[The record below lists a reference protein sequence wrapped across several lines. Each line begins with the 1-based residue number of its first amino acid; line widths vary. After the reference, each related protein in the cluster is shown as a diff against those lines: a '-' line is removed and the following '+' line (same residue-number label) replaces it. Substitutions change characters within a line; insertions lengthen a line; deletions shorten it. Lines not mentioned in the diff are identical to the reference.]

1 MVLFR
6 THRQCSLAS
15 NWWVKLNAK
24 ALRFFVLFWLSWL
37 SWGSMDASPG
47 ELAQRRRSSDVC
59 WRFQHSGGIRVG
71 SRWHPHCK
79 QKHPGGID
87 SYLCECNAG
96 QVSPK
101 HVYVQI
107 GNISQQQGCAIFHL
121 LLGSR
126 NRSPLKENGI
136 CCSGQLSF
144 CGTLQTT
151 VLLRKVTEYLHT
163 CAHSQFDTGCIR
175 ALALAVWFR

>member
-1 MVLFR
+1 
-6 THRQCSLAS
+6 
-15 NWWVKLNAK
+15 
-24 ALRFFVLFWLSWL
+24 
-37 SWGSMDASPG
+37 
-47 ELAQRRRSSDVC
+47 
-59 WRFQHSGGIRVG
+59 
-71 SRWHPHCK
+71 
-79 QKHPGGID
+79 
-87 SYLCECNAG
+87 LCECNAG

-175 ALALAVWFR
+175 ALALAVWFRWRSKELTSDFYNPRPPLPPPPPPLPPGAATSGYVFFSIFSNSELNGFEDSYSVKAIKL

>member
-1 MVLFR
+1 
-6 THRQCSLAS
+6 
-15 NWWVKLNAK
+15 
-24 ALRFFVLFWLSWL
+24 
-37 SWGSMDASPG
+37 
-47 ELAQRRRSSDVC
+47 
-59 WRFQHSGGIRVG
+59 
-71 SRWHPHCK
+71 
-79 QKHPGGID
+79 
-87 SYLCECNAG
+87 LCECNAG

-107 GNISQQQGCAIFHL
+107 GNVSQQQGCSIFRP

-163 CAHSQFDTGCIR
+163 CAHSQFAPPPPLPPGAATSGYVFFSIFSNSELNGFEDSYSVKSIK
-175 ALALAVWFR
+175 L